1 MPRKRQGIEM
11 AFTKRIDATKGPIVG
26 QILLYSYPLI
36 LSTLV
41 QSLFNAVDVA
51 VLGNMADSTAVAA
64 VGATGSVASLIVN
77 AFVGFSAGAKV
88 LLARFIGERS
98 QEKIRQTAD
107 TAVLLSLICGLVVAV
122 LGWFFTPAIL
132 RLTKCPADCFDGA
145 VLYLRIYFT
154 AAPAL
159 LLYNFCSS
167 ILTAGGNTQ
176 SPLLYMLL
184 GGALNVVLNILLCL
198 VLPNKVLAVAVATAA
213 SQILGAVLT
222 LRRLCSGKDPVTIRL
237 RELIWNT
244 RAFSKILFQGLP
256 IGLTNVLYPLAN
268 LQIQAALNSF
278 GVAAIAGNS
287 ASVTLESIP
296 GAFTANLASATGV
309 FMGQNL
315 GAQNHKRV
323 RQSAL
328 RGLILAMAT
337 GLVLGV
343 SLYLSGR
350 FWVGLILP
358 GDTEAIDFAMIR
370 ASYILLFY
378 CVASVNQ
385 VLSQLLQ
392 TFGYSFLSSVNSIC
406 CVLGFRMVWMTW
418 IYPRYES
425 FSCLMCCFL
434 VSWLLMM
441 VTNICMS
448 IVVYRRYL
456 QGKYKRL

>member
-1 MPRKRQGIEM
+1 M
-11 AFTKRIDATKGPIVG
+11 ASAKRIDATKGPIVR
-26 QILLYSYPLI
+26 QILLYSYPLV

-64 VGATGSVASLIVN
+64 VGATGSVAGLIVN
-77 AFVGFSAGAKV
+77 AFVGFSAGAKI
-88 LLARFIGERS
+88 LLARYIGERS
-98 QEKIRQTAD
+98 REKIRQTAD

-122 LGWFFTPAIL
+122 LGWFFTPAVL

-154 AAPAL
+154 AAPAM

-184 GGALNVVLNILLCL
+184 GGALNVVLNVILCL
-198 VLPNKVLAVAVATAA
+198 VLPNKVLAVAIATAA

-222 LRRLCSGKDPVTIRL
+222 LRRLCSGKDAVVIRL

-244 RAFSKILFQGLP
+244 KAFSKILFQGLP

-287 ASVTLESIP
+287 ASVTLEGIT
-296 GAFTANLASATGV
+296 GAFTANLAAATGV

-315 GAQNHKRV
+315 GAQDHKRV
-323 RQSAL
+323 RQSAA
-328 RGLILAMAT
+328 R
-337 GLVLGV
+337 GLVLTLVTGAV
-343 SLYLSGR
+343 LGAALYLSGR

-358 GDTEAIDFAMIR
+358 GDAAALEFAMIR
-370 ASYILLFY
+370 AGYILLFY
-378 CVASVNQ
+378 WVASVNQ
-385 VLSQLLQ
+385 VLGHFLQ
-392 TFGYSFLSSVNSIC
+392 TFGYSFLSSANSIC
-406 CVLGFRMVWMTW
+406 CVLGFRMVWMSW
-418 IYPRYES
+418 IYPRYNS

-434 VSWLLMM
+434 VSWLMMM
-441 VTNICMS
+441 VVNIVMS
-448 IVVYRRYL
+448 AVVYRRYL
-456 QGKYKRL
+456 HGKYKQL